1 MFTSIYECVCILLID
16 FCYIFMCRAGIFILN
31 MMDHK
36 WSAYHDISSTH
47 VERTALKLFSYFIQS
62 IFIYSLS
69 IIYLS
74 KNFEVM

>member
-1 MFTSIYECVCILLID
+1 MLYFCVN
-16 FCYIFMCRAGIFILN
+16 AGTFILN

-62 IFIYSLS
+62 IFIYSSLS

>member
-1 MFTSIYECVCILLID
+1 
-16 FCYIFMCRAGIFILN
+16 MCHAGIFILN

>member
-1 MFTSIYECVCILLID
+1 
-16 FCYIFMCRAGIFILN
+16 MCHAGIFILN

-74 KNFEVM
+74 KNFEVMGMRCGHYLLAVPLKHVT